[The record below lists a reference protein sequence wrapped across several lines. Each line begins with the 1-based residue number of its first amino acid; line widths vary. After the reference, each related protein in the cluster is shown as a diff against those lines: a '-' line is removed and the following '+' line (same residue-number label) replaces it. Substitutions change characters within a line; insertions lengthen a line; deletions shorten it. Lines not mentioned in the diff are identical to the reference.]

1 MNENKKE
8 ALKMFLEYI
17 LFEENG
23 KTTEVET
30 IVETYVD
37 KKLKDYFDVVAN
49 KIDAINDE
57 TKKLKKDFIKVHEKS
72 VDAAPEIVRDVQK
85 SENKIKKSKTH
96 KTSPEKTMAEQIIDI
111 VPEYT
116 SQEIKKISRELKN
129 KYTKKMNKTERDE
142 LLKDYVTAPNLVK
155 LLNKPLYTVN
165 AVLRRLVNKCEINRL
180 KVDESYLRSPVIFYK
195 KKEDSITEK
204 PLDVEYKFSQTYS
217 NPGFE
222 LINNEYIKTKHG
234 KQVPI
239 TASQLKELCELVD
252 GKMLTNEL
260 FLKCGMYLTNVG
272 VNPSEHEQ
280 IIYHLSKGHMNMILT
295 KYNNYLKKHYNAH
308 FEVYDGTLL
317 VNGKDTKLTV
327 KEVKKMIADYPYGF
341 SDKKIEA
348 YVKECIDKY
357 AFCPAECIR
366 VILSNHDDYTLKHVL
381 KKKEKFVENNPQKR
395 RSLGII

>member
-1 MNENKKE
+1 MNEIKKE

-17 LFEENG
+17 FEENG

-85 SENKIKKSKTH
+85 SENKIKESKTH

-116 SQEIKKISRELKN
+116 SQEIKKISRELKKKYN
-129 KYTKKMNKTERDE
+129 KHMKSSEKDD
-142 LLKDYVTAPNLVK
+142 LLRNYVTTPQLAK
-155 LLNKPLYTVN
+155 LMNMPRQNVN
-165 AVLRRLVNKCEINRL
+165 AQINKLIKDGSIQRF

-195 KKEDSITEK
+195 KKEEPILERSI
-204 PLDVEYKFSQTYS
+204 DAEYNFSQTYK

-222 LINNEYIKTKHG
+222 LINNKYIKTKHG
-234 KQVPI
+234 KQFPI
-239 TASQLKELCELVD
+239 TAHQLKELCELTN
-252 GKMLTNEL
+252 GRMLTNKL

-280 IIYHLSKGHMNMILT
+280 IIYHLSKGHLNMILT
-295 KYNNYLKKHYNAH
+295 KYTNYLKKHYNAH

-327 KEVKKMIADYPYGF
+327 KEVKKMITDYPYGF
-341 SDKKIEA
+341 SDKKIEEYTKA
-348 YVKECIDKY
+348 CIEKY
-357 AFCPAECIR
+357 TFCPAECIR